1 MVPRR
6 GDAVCTLRRC
16 ELRHLAAWTER
27 VITRRQIDVSVDGVG
42 VRHPRLQQLSSCL
55 VAGSRQYPRVGEIEL
70 MAFLQRACQCRLTTQ
85 TGTSPAMWKFAVSV
99 AGVGIGLYA
108 LNRCYF
114 SGSRCMLPGRLDGK
128 LAIVTG
134 ANSGIGRETTA
145 ELARRGAR
153 VIMACRNQKRAEEAK
168 ADILARYG
176 ESSRH
181 ALTLNVASR
190 SLKQFLT
197 PVRPE
202 QLIIEELDLASFN
215 SVRAFV
221 ARICKPDTRI
231 DLLINNA
238 GIMACPYSLTKD
250 GFESQVGTNHLGH
263 FLLTELL
270 MPALKRAVPGA
281 RIINLSSLAHE
292 RVQKGRARSR
302 NDDSFH
308 QLRNMTAKSAR
319 DAWKQSW
326 TEIATF
332 MQQASNVGDVRK
344 LYRLIRQV
352 GAEFFP
358 PAYAVPCDPPPG
370 GEVADAIRKLRK
382 NKAPG
387 EDGIPAEIHKS
398 CVDTRAPWLHEVIK
412 QAWRNEVAPDDWG
425 LGIPVPILKKGD
437 KTRCKDYRGIS
448 LIDVAAKVF
457 VIVLLGRFQAVRD
470 SRTSSNQAGF
480 PSARGCVD
488 QILKLRRVLEF
499 YHSFQQP
506 TVACFV
512 DFAAAFDFV
521 HRESLW
527 RIMALGGVP
536 PKIIAIIKAYHRLT
550 TARVLARRNISHP
563 SAIRSGVRHGSIL
576 SPILFN

>member
-1 MVPRR
+1 
-6 GDAVCTLRRC
+6 
-16 ELRHLAAWTER
+16 
-27 VITRRQIDVSVDGVG
+27 
-42 VRHPRLQQLSSCL
+42 
-55 VAGSRQYPRVGEIEL
+55 
-70 MAFLQRACQCRLTTQ
+70 
-85 TGTSPAMWKFAVSV
+85 MWKFAVSV

-238 GIMACPYSLTKD
+238 GIMACPYTLTKD

-292 RVQKGRARSR
+292 RVQDRPEKWILPSSEYKPWGAYRLSKLANAIHARQLSKRLRKDGVVTASVHPGVVVTDLFKAPPIVRALVYMV
-302 NDDSFH
+302 
-308 QLRNMTAKSAR
+308 LRPFMKSAWEGAQTTMHVVLANDLQSGAYYADCAPKKPNPLALD
-319 DAWKQSW
+319 DA
-326 TEIATF
+326 
-332 MQQASNVGDVRK
+332 
-344 LYRLIRQV
+344 
-352 GAEFFP
+352 
-358 PAYAVPCDPPPG
+358 
-370 GEVADAIRKLRK
+370 
-382 NKAPG
+382 
-387 EDGIPAEIHKS
+387 
-398 CVDTRAPWLHEVIK
+398 
-412 QAWRNEVAPDDWG
+412 
-425 LGIPVPILKKGD
+425 LG
-437 KTRCKDYRGIS
+437 
-448 LIDVAAKVF
+448 
-457 VIVLLGRFQAVRD
+457 
-470 SRTSSNQAGF
+470 
-480 PSARGCVD
+480 
-488 QILKLRRVLEF
+488 
-499 YHSFQQP
+499 
-506 TVACFV
+506 
-512 DFAAAFDFV
+512 
-521 HRESLW
+521 ESLW
-527 RIMALGGVP
+527 AVSE
-536 PKIIAIIKAYHRLT
+536 KA
-550 TARVLARRNISHP
+550 VGLA
-563 SAIRSGVRHGSIL
+563 
-576 SPILFN
+576 